1 MFAHFSCSHLET
13 HLALCHERFPL
24 ATLFASDAEKVEVY
38 AEHVGAV
45 TLARTAEEIEVDDG
59 AAAAQE

>member
-1 MFAHFSCSHLET
+1 
-13 HLALCHERFPL
+13 
-24 ATLFASDAEKVEVY
+24 VEVY